1 MILYQVSPNF
11 NSLAHSIDLWGLDTS
26 LITTKASS
34 QNDLL
39 WLAEERQ
46 AEMHW
51 VSDVALAAFAV
62 ATSGDCNGACA
73 GLTVF
78 AVGHFVLRRPRRS
91 STPAP
96 VQPVPQANPSPRPIH
111 ERADQL
117 RDAIAQLPAEQQH
130 VVQLRFIERRSLQE
144 TAVCT
149 GFSCDEIKS
158 IQYQA
163 LTALVAISSATLSV
177 QPSSSPPDDSTTQT
191 LD

>member
-1 MILYQVSPNF
+1 MILYQVSPNI
-11 NSLAHSIDLWGLDTS
+11 NSLAHSINSRGLDTS
-26 LITTKASS
+26 LISTKASS

-96 VQPVPQANPSPRPIH
+96 VQPVPQSNPSLRPVH

-117 RDAIAQLPAEQQH
+117 RDAIAQLPAEQQY

-144 TAVCT
+144 TAGEYRFQLRRDQVN
-149 GFSCDEIKS
+149 
-158 IQYQA
+158 
-163 LTALVAISSATLSV
+163 SV
-177 QPSSSPPDDSTTQT
+177 SSPHCPGCFFECHPKYSAE
-191 LD
+191 LIASRR